1 MYCNVIYI
9 WQVYQ
14 TSTCWVMSTYR
25 KFQIWISRVK
35 PFPNQPGCRRM
46 RFESRWAGEAWHLQW
61 VGKCH
66 VFHELVDLKNPHHF
80 LTVFF
85 ICQKFASW
93 RYTKDA
99 AREVRLQRLHEAL
112 ECCNH
117 GKSGRIHPIL
127 KITFTFTLTCEIS
140 FQHAPCLCFF
150 LGCTHEIFDF
160 NLRGTIHRSVRL
172 EAECNFHLRFF
183 FNQNLLLAMEARD
196 IFQSTAVFVFF
207 AVYQT

>member
-1 MYCNVIYI
+1 M
-9 WQVYQ
+9 
-14 TSTCWVMSTYR
+14 
-25 KFQIWISRVK
+25 QIWIPWGCQPRVK
-35 PFPNQPGCRRM
+35 PFPNQPGCRRT

-61 VGKCH
+61 AGKCH
-66 VFHELVDLKNPHHF
+66 VFHELVDLKNPHHHF

-85 ICQKFASW
+85 IYQKLASW

-160 NLRGTIHRSVRL
+160 NLRGTNPTEVWGWKLNAIL
-172 EAECNFHLRFF
+172 IFEGFY
-183 FNQNLLLAMEARD
+183 QNLL
-196 IFQSTAVFVFF
+196 
-207 AVYQT
+207 